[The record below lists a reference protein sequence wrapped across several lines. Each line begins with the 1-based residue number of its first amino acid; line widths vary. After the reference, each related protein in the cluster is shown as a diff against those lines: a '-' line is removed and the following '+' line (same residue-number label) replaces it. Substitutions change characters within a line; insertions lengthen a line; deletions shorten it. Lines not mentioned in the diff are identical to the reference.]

1 MDNFIEEQ
9 RAVTVKS
16 NQETDTE
23 ESSLDKK
30 LDGFQSKIDHK
41 FDILQES
48 ISKLTNQLVH
58 QEEGNL
64 EDECLTDTSLGKY
77 AQLQPQEEFKE
88 EATETPE
95 EIQDAPQLCLVCGP
109 WEKKEETSPLLTEE
123 GSGQEIMERTE
134 EPIIQPIPIN
144 LYPGAFV
151 QPQNSPLPVYI
162 LPTPAA
168 KSKPAAPAP
177 KAHTSPSLP
186 VQNFKK
192 LVANVQA
199 FATTSKT
206 MAAAHIAWHSG
217 WFGCRFG
224 FGAPEPRYF

>member
-9 RAVTVKS
+9 RAVTVKA
-16 NQETDTE
+16 NQETDTV

-30 LDGFQSKIDHK
+30 LDGFQRKIDQK
-41 FDILQES
+41 FDIFQES

-64 EDECLTDTSLGKY
+64 EDECLTNTNLGKQ
-77 AQLQPQEEFKE
+77 AQLQLQEELKE
-88 EATETPE
+88 EPTETPE
-95 EIQDAPQLCLVCGP
+95 EMQDAQQLCVVCGP
-109 WEKKEETSPLLTEE
+109 WEKKEETSPLLTGE
-123 GSGQEIMERTE
+123 GSGQETVERTQ

-144 LYPGAFV
+144 LYPGAFA

-168 KSKPAAPAP
+168 KLKPAATAP
-177 KAHTSPSLP
+177 KAHASPSLP

-199 FATTSKT
+199 FATTSKM
-206 MAAAHIAWHSG
+206 MAASHIAWHSG

-224 FGAPEPRYF
+224 FGASKPRHF